1 MSWLSDQI
9 SGSVVSNSLQ
19 PHESQHARPHCPTPT
34 PGVHWDPHTSSQ
46 WCHPAIHRV
55 SDAIQLSHCLPSP
68 CPLVPNPSQQSK
80 SQFSVQHFILEVEK
94 FFFALKKITPYWWKY
109 PINDIYIY
117 TKIGGKNTQTNSR
130 TIAWEMVFHTVL
142 RGVFWSCRGRASAHR
157 NFFKVENTW
166 VKYISW

>member
-19 PHESQHARPHCPTPT
+19 PHESKHARPHCPTPT
-34 PGVHWDPHTSSQ
+34 PRVHWDPRTSSQ

-55 SDAIQLSHCLPSP
+55 SDAIQLSYCLPSP

-94 FFFALKKITPYWWKY
+94 FFFCFEENYTILMKIPNKWY
-109 PINDIYIY
+109 IYILKLGEKY
-117 TKIGGKNTQTNSR
+117 SNKLKDHSMGNGLSYSFKRS
-130 TIAWEMVFHTVL
+130 VL
-142 RGVFWSCRGRASAHR
+142 
-157 NFFKVENTW
+157 KL
-166 VKYISW
+166 